1 MATTLPDLDSLHC
14 FVTAARLLNFR
25 AAAGSVGLTPAA
37 LGKRIK
43 SLEEDLGVTLFHRTT
58 RHVALSEEGLRLL
71 PQAQG
76 VLLSAESL
84 VTDARGNAG
93 LPSMELNVGTRHEL
107 GISWII
113 PMLPELK
120 VLLPRV
126 TFHLYFG
133 SGADLELRVRTLE
146 IDCAVSSRTVV
157 DPHVDHFNLH
167 TEAYTFVAA
176 PALLADRPLDTPS
189 DAANHVLIDAHQEL
203 PLLRYYRDA
212 PDGDDRIRF
221 SSAVRI
227 GTIAGIA
234 ALVRSGDGVAVLPTY
249 FVQPFL
255 DEGSLTAVFP
265 DVGLLTDQFRLL
277 FRRDDPRRTVYEA
290 VAGAMLQTPLQ

>member
-1 MATTLPDLDSLHC
+1 MATLPDLDSLHC

-25 AAAGSVGLTPAA
+25 AAAASVGLTPAA

-43 SLEEDLGVTLFHRTT
+43 SLEEDLGVVLFHRTT

-93 LPSMELNVGTRHEL
+93 LPSMELNLGTRHEL
-107 GISWII
+107 GLSWVI

-120 VLLPRV
+120 ERLPRV

-146 IDCAVSSRTVV
+146 IDCAVSSRTIV
-157 DPHVDHFNLH
+157 DPHVDYFNLH
-167 TEAYTFVAA
+167 AEEYTFVGATSLLERA
-176 PALLADRPLDTPS
+176 PLRTSADAT
-189 DAANHVLIDAHQEL
+189 NHVLVDAHPEL
-203 PLLRYYRDA
+203 PLLHYYRGA

-221 SSAVRI
+221 ASAVRV
-227 GTIAGIA
+227 GTIAGIL
-234 ALVRSGDGVAVLPTY
+234 ALVLRGDGVAVLPTY
-249 FVQPFL
+249 FVGPHIASG
-255 DEGSLTAVFP
+255 ELTAVFP
-265 DVGLLTDQFRLL
+265 DVRLLQDHFRLL
-277 FRRDDPRRTVYEA
+277 FRRDDPRRTVYES
-290 VAGAMLQTPLQ
+290 VAQAMLESPLQ